1 MLKQK
6 LLAGSL
12 AMLMCF
18 SAALGMV
25 PALPVEAK
33 TAPTGMNS
41 FHYEQLTDT
50 AKAIYDG
57 IYSMYEADLLKTG
70 TADYDLREN
79 GNLSGEACEMLAKD
93 AAALNEAMSAAR
105 YAFYADYPEV
115 FYVNFPK
122 LTIRVTKDET
132 GATHLY
138 LGSGRNASYLV
149 DGFADEAQVDA
160 AKTEF
165 DAGIKRITD
174 KAAEAETDVEKL
186 RIVHDEI
193 VNNASYRLEDTC
205 FEGNTEKPG
214 NASHLGSPYG
224 ILVRKQGVCEGYA
237 RAFKAVLD
245 ELGIHSI
252 LVQGAHRYDSE
263 VAVAHMWNYV
273 ELKDTDTARSVGS
286 KWYAVDL
293 TQDDPDTVISPEK
306 ELSDYTRH
314 FDTYGKSGFEN
325 EKYFLAGQLT
335 LNGKHFANENVEA
348 AGGYRFAYPLLEDL
362 DYGIRDVVNTMDGFS
377 VKQKTVT
384 GAHDLPVTE
393 FQISYKGMNVTTA
406 RENGIYIMARYY
418 DENEETG
425 LVEPVSGWAYFAED
439 YALKEDETS
448 VYLQE
453 GEVPYMEFAA
463 TNVKPQGEFP
473 ANLTYAGDD
482 FGIIAR
488 TGKIFNENQNG
499 YVAPPYVL
507 RTTPSQSSTIAITD
521 RPYHIVLEYHES
533 LKMLEGQT
541 PGIDIRCESMIGE
554 AVTGEQYSKINNVTF
569 DGNKTVEFDV
579 TFSQMFADNSIIY
592 KFYPTGLVGVDSEKS
607 PNPGVY
613 IAGSSR
619 TECMSIQAQRGSWN
633 LYGKPT
639 LMEEQDLSLSGWK
652 TTAGKE
658 VSDKL
663 SHRLALVVSEPT
675 ASQETDLENV
685 MDEAMPGERDKML
698 SSSTYNIAIT
708 ICNKNFMK
716 TGHKVKL
723 KVGFPEGYGPEDEG
737 VTFKAY
743 HFMRNEKNEVTG
755 VEEIDCVVTPYG
767 LIITCDAFSPFT
779 IAAVEKEADAPTERS
794 AVVTSSEGGTITGA
808 DAGIVKLSEGSR
820 SLTVTA
826 DEGYEIESVTVLG
839 ETVPV
844 TDKRE
849 MTVSVDYDKIGA
861 NTIVHAN
868 FTAKAVVEK
877 EEERGETP
885 VIDTA
890 APVEITLPASLTVEG
905 AFDLNAEVAETEGIH
920 TYQWL
925 KDGEPLAGENTA
937 SLHVE
942 TPEEGTH
949 EYTLS
954 VHTVVGTASADA
966 QKSCSVTY
974 SGNCEHADTTEVA
987 EVPSTCTT
995 KGTAAHTICQACGAV
1010 VAGSKEELPLAPHT
1024 AVEVVEDAYK
1034 VFDANCENKAVYKK
1048 SCSVCKE
1055 ALEETFEYG
1064 EPSGEH
1070 KAVEKAEDAYK
1081 VSDADC
1087 KNKAVYKKSCEI
1099 CGTALEE
1106 TFEYGELSDAH
1117 KAVEKAEDAYK
1128 VSDADCKNKAVYKK
1142 SCEICGTALEETF
1155 EYGELSDTHKLK
1167 ELVDEKYLVKAST
1180 CTEKAVYKKSCEICG
1195 KASEETFEYGE
1206 INGSHVLIED
1216 PKKECLVSEA
1226 DCEHKAV
1233 YKKSC
1238 TCGFISDE
1246 TFEYGEPTPHTPAEI
1261 VEDAYKVSDATCG
1274 QKAVYKKSCSVCK
1287 AALEETFETGELL
1300 PHTPVE
1306 AVADEYKVSD
1316 ADCEHKAV
1324 YKKSCS
1330 VCKKALEETFE
1341 TGEATKNHTP
1351 AEVVKDEY
1359 KVSDADCKHKAVY
1372 KKSCSVC
1379 KKALDETFE
1388 TGETKAHTPVEAV
1401 KAEYKVSDADCKHKA
1416 VYKKSCSVCK
1426 EALKETFETGEVS
1439 KEHSKETVKKN
1450 EKKATCTEDG
1460 YTGDT
1465 HCKICDAKLE
1475 SGSAVKATGHKLVKV
1490 DRKAADHKA
1499 DGKKAHYACETCKA
1513 LFLDKDGKKPVE
1525 EKDLVIKKV
1534 DHKYVDASD
1543 PTHHWKTCACGDTT
1557 EKEEH
1562 SFGEWKIIT
1571 KATKDAKG
1579 EKERTCSVCKY
1590 KETKKVTLEEEASK
1604 TTNTKTETKT
1614 ADKGTNEKG
1623 TETVKTGEN
1632 NFLIISMMGLIL
1644 FSGCGYVFL
1653 AKTKKGRLLLK
1664 RLAEIFARD

>member
-1 MLKQK
+1 MWKKK

-12 AMLMCF
+12 ALLMCL
-18 SAALGMV
+18 SAAIGMV
-25 PALPVEAK
+25 PALSAEAE
-33 TAPTGMNS
+33 TAITEMNS
-41 FHYEQLTDT
+41 FHYGQLTDT

-57 IYSMYEADLLKTG
+57 IYGMYEADLLKTG

-79 GNLSGEACEMLAKD
+79 GNLSAEACEMLAKD
-93 AAALNEAMSAAR
+93 APALNEAMAAAR
-105 YAFYADYPEV
+105 YAFYADHPEA
-115 FYVNFPK
+115 FYVDFPK
-122 LTIRVTKDET
+122 LNIRVTRDAA
-132 GATHLY
+132 GAAHLY
-138 LGSGRNASYLV
+138 LGSGRHASYLI
-149 DGFADEAQVDA
+149 DGFADAAEVDA
-160 AKTEF
+160 AKAEF
-165 DAGIKRITD
+165 DASVKRIAD
-174 KAAEAETDVEKL
+174 KAAEAETDAEKI

-193 VNNASYRLEDTC
+193 INNASYRLEDTC

-237 RAFKAVLD
+237 RAFKTVLD

-273 ELKDTDTARSVGS
+273 ELKDADTARSVGS

-314 FDTYGKSGFEN
+314 FDTYGKNGFEN
-325 EKYFLAGQLT
+325 EKYLLAGQLT

-425 LVEPVSGWAYFAED
+425 LVEPISGWAYFAED

-463 TNVKPQGEFP
+463 TNVKPHGEFP

-533 LKMLEGQT
+533 LKLLEDQT

-569 DGNKTVEFDV
+569 DGDKTVEFDV
-579 TFSQMFADNSIIY
+579 TFSQMFADNSVIY
-592 KFYPTGLVGVDSEKS
+592 KFYPTGLVGVNSEKS

-675 ASQETDLENV
+675 ASQEADLENV

-708 ICNKNFMK
+708 ICNKNFIK

-743 HFMRNEKNEVTG
+743 HFMRNELNEVTG

-779 IAAVEKEADAPTERS
+779 IAAVEKEADAPAERS

-808 DAGIVKLSEGSR
+808 DAGIVTLSEGTR
-820 SLTVTA
+820 PLTVTA
-826 DEGYEIESVTVLG
+826 AEGYEIESVTVLG

-844 TDKRE
+844 TDRHE
-849 MTVSVDYDKIGA
+849 MDITVDYGKIGA
-861 NTIVHAN
+861 NTIIHAN
-868 FTAKAVVEK
+868 FAAKAVIEK
-877 EEERGETP
+877 EAARGETP
-885 VIDTA
+885 VVDA
-890 APVEITLPASLTVEG
+890 AEPVEIVLPEALTVDG
-905 AFDLNAEVAETEGIH
+905 AFDLKAEVKETDGAH

-925 KDGEPLAGENTA
+925 KNGEPLVGENTA

-942 TPEEGTH
+942 TPGDGTD

-954 VHTVVGTASADA
+954 VHTIVGTASANTS
-966 QKSCSVTY
+966 KTCLVTY
-974 SGNCEHADTTEVA
+974 SGSCGHTDTAEVA

-995 KGTAAHTICQACGAV
+995 KGTAAYTICQVCGTV

-1024 AVEVVEDAYK
+1024 AIEKAEDAYK
-1034 VFDANCENKAVYKK
+1034 VSDADCMNRAVYKKSCEACGTALEETFEYGELTDAHDFQDIVDEKYLVKASTCTDKAVYMKSCRICGKASDEIFEHGEANGSHVLIEDPKEECLVSEADCGHKAVYKKSCACGFISEETFEHGEPSPHMPVEAAEDAYKVSDADCKNRAVYKK

-1055 ALEETFEYG
+1055 ALDETFEHG
-1064 EPSGEH
+1064 EPSPH
-1070 KAVEKAEDAYK
+1070 MPVEAAEDAYK

-1087 KNKAVYKKSCEI
+1087 KNR
-1099 CGTALEE
+1099 
-1106 TFEYGELSDAH
+1106 
-1117 KAVEKAEDAYK
+1117 
-1128 VSDADCKNKAVYKK
+1128 
-1142 SCEICGTALEETF
+1142 
-1155 EYGELSDTHKLK
+1155 
-1167 ELVDEKYLVKAST
+1167 
-1180 CTEKAVYKKSCEICG
+1180 
-1195 KASEETFEYGE
+1195 
-1206 INGSHVLIED
+1206 
-1216 PKKECLVSEA
+1216 
-1226 DCEHKAV
+1226 
-1233 YKKSC
+1233 
-1238 TCGFISDE
+1238 
-1246 TFEYGEPTPHTPAEI
+1246 
-1261 VEDAYKVSDATCG
+1261 
-1274 QKAVYKKSCSVCK
+1274 
-1287 AALEETFETGELL
+1287 
-1300 PHTPVE
+1300 
-1306 AVADEYKVSD
+1306 
-1316 ADCEHKAV
+1316 
-1324 YKKSCS
+1324 
-1330 VCKKALEETFE
+1330 
-1341 TGEATKNHTP
+1341 
-1351 AEVVKDEY
+1351 
-1359 KVSDADCKHKAVY
+1359 
-1372 KKSCSVC
+1372 
-1379 KKALDETFE
+1379 
-1388 TGETKAHTPVEAV
+1388 
-1401 KAEYKVSDADCKHKA
+1401 A

-1426 EALKETFETGEVS
+1426 EALDGTFEAGETS
-1439 KEHSKETVKKN
+1439 KEHSKETVKRG
-1450 EKKATCTEDG
+1450 EKKTTCTEDG
-1460 YTGDT
+1460 YTGDVY
-1465 HCKICDAKLE
+1465 CKACGARLE
-1475 SGSAVKATGHKLVKV
+1475 SGSVVRTEGHKLVKV
-1490 DRKAADHKA
+1490 GLKAAGHDT

-1513 LFLDKDGKKPVE
+1513 LFLDVDGRKPAE
-1525 EKDLVIKKV
+1525 EKDLVIKKA
-1534 DHKYVDASD
+1534 DHDYVNASD
-1543 PTHHWKTCACGDTT
+1543 PTHHWKSCACGAIT
-1557 EKEEH
+1557 EKGEH
-1562 SFGEWKIIT
+1562 SFGEWKT
-1571 KATKDAKG
+1571 VTDATKNANG
-1579 EKERTCSVCKY
+1579 EKERTCSVCGY
-1590 KETKKVTLEEEASK
+1590 KETKKTALQEEASK
-1604 TTNTKTETKT
+1604 PTDVKTGNTDAEAK
-1614 ADKGTNEKG
+1614 DKPA
-1623 TETVKTGEN
+1623 ETVKTGEN
-1632 NFLIISMMGLIL
+1632 NFLIVSMIGLVL
-1644 FSGCGYVFL
+1644 FSGCGYIFL
-1653 AKTKKGRLLLK
+1653 AKSDKGRCVLK
-1664 RLAEIFARD
+1664 KLADIFVQD